1 MVAVGRMGRRGW
13 IVLGAAIALVGLT
26 VGAGWAF
33 YLNQQIGDVRRVE
46 VDLGGDSVAPGA
58 DASDDAADGAT
69 GEAAEATEEPAA
81 SPGRQQDEREP
92 VTILVAG
99 VDAGDGPRIA
109 RTMAEGEWPKGVYR
123 TDTIMVVHLTGNRRR
138 AHVVSIPRDVW
149 VPVEGYG
156 RQKINAAFSL
166 GGPSLYAD
174 TVRELTGA
182 ELDHLMIVDWKAFR
196 KLTTAVG
203 GVKVRIPRDVYD
215 PSQDVRWEAGTHL
228 LQGKKALQYVRQR
241 QGLPGGDLGRMQRQQ
256 NFLRSLL
263 EKMMADGTLQNPVR
277 LTNVVEAVSDN
288 IVVDDGLSDA
298 DLRELALSARGLS
311 TDRVRF
317 VTAPTKGFA
326 RRDGQSVLLPKVRQ
340 TRRLFAAM
348 EAGRMN
354 RFLKRHDIGELP
366 ARVR

>member
-1 MVAVGRMGRRGW
+1 MVAVGRVRHRWW
-13 IVLGAAIALVGLT
+13 IVVGTAVALLGLT

-33 YLNQQIGDVRRVE
+33 YLNQQLGDVRRVE
-46 VDLGGDSVAPGA
+46 VDLGE
-58 DASDDAADGAT
+58 DAAAPTPDGT
-69 GEAAEATEEPAA
+69 TDGSGPQAAEAPEESAAPERSPAA
-81 SPGRQQDEREP
+81 REA

-99 VDAGDGPRIA
+99 VDAGDGPKIA
-109 RTMAEGEWPKGVYR
+109 RAMAAGEWPPGVYR
-123 TDTIMVVHLTGNRRR
+123 TDTIMLVHLTANRRR

-174 TVRELTGA
+174 TVGRLTGA
-182 ELDHLMIVDWKAFR
+182 DLDHLMIVDWKAFR

-215 PSQDVRWEAGTHL
+215 PSQDVRWEAGTYR

-241 QGLPGGDLGRMQRQQ
+241 HGLPGGDLGRMRRQQ
-256 NFLRSLL
+256 NFMRSLL
-263 EKMMADGTLQNPVR
+263 EKLMADGTLQNPVR
-277 LTNVVEAVSDN
+277 LTRVVEAVSDN
-288 IVVDDGLSDA
+288 LVVDDGLSDA
-298 DLRELALSARGLS
+298 DLRDLALSARGLAAE
-311 TDRVRF
+311 RVTF
-317 VTAPTKGFA
+317 VTAPTKGLA

-348 EAGRMN
+348 QSGRMK
-354 RFLKRHDIGELP
+354 RFLERNDIGQLP
-366 ARVR
+366 DRVR

>member
-1 MVAVGRMGRRGW
+1 MVAVGRMRQRWWVVVGTT
-13 IVLGAAIALVGLT
+13 LALLGLT

-46 VDLGGDSVAPGA
+46 VDLGGDADDPTSGGA
-58 DASDDAADGAT
+58 AGGSGP
-69 GEAAEATEEPAA
+69 EAAEAPSET
-81 SPGRQQDEREP
+81 SGPGGSQEDPEP

-109 RTMAEGEWPKGVYR
+109 QGMAAGEWPSGVYR
-123 TDTIMVVHLTGNRRR
+123 TDTIMVVHLTANRRR
-138 AHVVSIPRDVW
+138 AHVVSIPRDLW
-149 VPVEGYG
+149 VPVEGHG

-182 ELDHLMIVDWKAFR
+182 DLDHLMIVDWRAFR

-215 PSQDVRWEAGTHL
+215 ASQDVHWEAGTHR
-228 LQGKKALQYVRQR
+228 LQGLKALQYVRQR
-241 QGLPGGDLGRMQRQQ
+241 HGLPGGDLGRMQRQQ
-256 NFLRSLL
+256 HFMRSLL
-263 EKMMADGTLQNPVR
+263 EKLMADGTLQNPVR
-277 LTNVVEAVSDN
+277 LTKVVEAVSDN
-288 IVVDDGLSDA
+288 IVVDEGLSDE
-298 DLRELALSARGLS
+298 DLRELALSARGLAAE
-311 TDRVRF
+311 RVRF

-348 EAGRMN
+348 QSGRMK
-354 RFLKRHDIGELP
+354 RFLERHDIGELP
-366 ARVR
+366 VRVR

>member
-1 MVAVGRMGRRGW
+1 MVAVGRLRHRWW
-13 IVLGAAIALVGLT
+13 IVVGTAVALLGLT

-46 VDLGGDSVAPGA
+46 VDLGDESAAPTPEDTAYG
-58 DASDDAADGAT
+58 SGT
-69 GEAAEATEEPAA
+69 QAAEAPEESADPQGPA
-81 SPGRQQDEREP
+81 RDREA

-109 RTMAEGEWPKGVYR
+109 RAMAAGEWPRGVYR
-123 TDTIMVVHLTGNRRR
+123 TDTIMVVHLTANRRR
-138 AHVVSIPRDVW
+138 AHVVSIPRDLW
-149 VPVEGYG
+149 VPVDGYG
-156 RQKINAAFSL
+156 REKINAAFSL

-196 KLTTAVG
+196 RLTTAVG
-203 GVKVRIPRDVYD
+203 GVRVRIPQDVYD
-215 PSQDVRWEAGTHL
+215 PSQDVHWEAGTHR

-241 QGLPGGDLGRMQRQQ
+241 HGLPGGDLGRMRRQQ
-256 NFLRSLL
+256 NFMRSLL
-263 EKMMADGTLQNPVR
+263 EKLMADGTLQNPVR
-277 LTNVVEAVSDN
+277 LTRVIEAVSDN
-288 IVVDDGLSDA
+288 LVVDDGLSDA
-298 DLRELALSARGLS
+298 DLRELAFSARGLS
-311 TDRVRF
+311 AERVTF

-348 EAGRMN
+348 QSGRMK
-354 RFLKRHDIGELP
+354 RFLERHDIGRLP
-366 ARVR
+366 DRVR